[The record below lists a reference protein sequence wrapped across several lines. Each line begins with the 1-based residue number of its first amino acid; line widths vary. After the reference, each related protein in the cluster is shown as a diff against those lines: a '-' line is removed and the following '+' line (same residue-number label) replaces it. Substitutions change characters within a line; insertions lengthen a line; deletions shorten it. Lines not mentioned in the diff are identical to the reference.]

1 MNAPRP
7 RPYERYQSTVK
18 CRTCGKELL
27 KSHSWRKENAQGH
40 YVYYCPTIL
49 CYEASRRTWERCGG

>member
-18 CRTCGKELL
+18 CFTCGKELL
-27 KSHSWRKENAQGH
+27 KSHSWRKEVAPGH
-40 YVYYCPTIL
+40 YNYYCPTIH